1 MEIRLLQGVY
11 TMNEYLKNRLS
22 RIHNDLYLSL
32 ITIDQALSKEQATI
46 ELAHE
51 LSRLLNQMESGSHLK
66 QDLKEAEAEAYRQ
79 VEEGVTHD

>member
-1 MEIRLLQGVY
+1 
-11 TMNEYLKNRLS
+11 MNEYLKNRLA
-22 RIHNDLYLSL
+22 RIHDSLYLSL